1 MKRLLYVITFFLI
14 FSSAG
19 LAFGQSMDRQQ
30 ITGTVTDPTGAA
42 VADADIVVTNEAT
55 GANRT
60 VKSNA
65 DGNFTVLNIPV
76 GVYSI
81 TTTANG
87 FKKSVLA
94 GVNVDIGGKPDV
106 PVQLAVGQATES
118 VEVQAGIVPIQ
129 TTTAEIGG
137 VITSTEAT
145 QIQLNGRNYI
155 QLLTLQPGV
164 SQTIAGGFALFGTY
178 GVSGS
183 SQSVNGIRTDSA
195 NYFIDGVDN
204 KDNGGGGNNFVNISP
219 DSLQQFRNVASS
231 YDASYGGT
239 SGATVSVAIKSG
251 GRDFH
256 GNVYEYIRNDAI
268 QAYPFRAL
276 SIPPTQRLVKPPLR
290 YNDFGYTIGGP
301 IWIPGLFNKNR
312 DKLFFFAAQEYKRLR
327 TSTVTNVTVPTPAAI
342 QNAINTGP
350 STATGRALASS
361 VLQDPSGNYSY
372 LQLGNNNQS
381 EYVVKIDYNLNEK
394 NMISGHFVHDNTL
407 NVGNPTNFVI
417 YDRTIP
423 GLTSSVSWTHTFDA
437 KTVNTAV
444 GSYSGNIINEG
455 GNIRANPQFG
465 NRSINRSDYGITYAT
480 LYNASPMIPQ
490 ITLSGFGNPGVTPR
504 QFDNYQRI
512 YAMKDDFSRV
522 LGNHTLKVGAY
533 FWRARKNQTAPPQ
546 LNGAFTFSAP
556 STAQTLSNLVQG
568 NFAQYTEGSNIPQ
581 IQARFM
587 QFETYAQDDWTVNRR
602 LTLNV
607 GLRWQYMPPI
617 YSWPNNTAFFDPNS
631 YDPAKAATV
640 SPISGV
646 ITSNPSPYNGLVL
659 PGTGFSDKSKQV
671 VAPSV
676 YNNPQVQALFH
687 NLPSGLINTVY
698 NTFAPRVGFAYD
710 VSGRQETVL
719 HGGYGISYERVEG
732 NYIYGAASQ
741 LPFTAVANLASAGN
755 ADTLGSIGISSA
767 PTNIGN
773 SAARNLAPPRIH
785 SYSLGIQQKLLNNTS
800 FEINYV
806 GSNSSNLT
814 YRKNLNQAPAGTEQA
829 NPTITQRNALRPYK
843 GYGEIYQYTNG
854 AEANYNSMQVRVQ
867 SRFGTS
873 GIATVSWTWSKAL
886 TNGSTFDY
894 QPQDSTNLHAD
905 YGPANYNQPK
915 IFVASYVYPIPFW
928 QKEHEWYKQAIGG
941 WQLSGITRIANGLP
955 INVIQPSGLSVA
967 GNLVTTASVAQRP
980 NLVGDPYS
988 HAGNGKQYLNPAA
1001 FRAPAPGTYGNLGFD
1016 AIKGPLFNNWDVA
1029 LQKNIAIHEQIGMEF
1044 RAEMF
1049 NAPNH
1054 LSPFVIGGS
1063 TAPAL
1068 GGQKSDGT
1076 YNPNFNTDGTFN
1088 NAFGQVTSTTDPRTM
1103 EFVLRLHF

>member
-1 MKRLLYVITFFLI
+1 MQRTICSCLI
-14 FSSAG
+14 LFCVLIG
-19 LAFGQSMDRQQ
+19 LALGQSVDRQQ
-30 ITGTVTDPTGAA
+30 ITGIVTDSTGAA
-42 VADADIVVTNEAT
+42 VPMAEIVVTNEAT
-55 GANRT
+55 GISRT

-65 DGNFTVLNIPV
+65 DGNYTVLNIPV
-76 GVYSI
+76 GVYTI
-81 TTTANG
+81 TTTVSG

-118 VEVQAGIVPIQ
+118 IEVQAGVVAIQ
-129 TTTAEIGG
+129 TTSAEIGG

-145 QIQLNGRNYI
+145 QIQLNGRNYV

-164 SQTIAGGFALFGTY
+164 SQTVASGFAIFGTY
-178 GVSGS
+178 GVNGN

-239 SGATVSVAIKSG
+239 AGATVSVAIKSG

-256 GNVYEYIRNDAI
+256 GSAYEYIRNDAI
-268 QAYPFRAL
+268 QAYPFRAI
-276 SIPPTQRLVKPPLR
+276 SSYSQAPIKAPLR

-301 IWIPGLFNKNR
+301 VWIPGLFNQNR
-312 DKLFFFAAQEYKRLR
+312 EKLFFFAAQEFKRLR

-342 QNAINTGP
+342 ANAIATGP
-350 STATGRALASS
+350 STATGRALAAS
-361 VLQDPSGNYSY
+361 VLQDPSGNYRY
-372 LQLGNNNQS
+372 LSLGNNNQS
-381 EYVVKIDYNLNEK
+381 EYLVKVDYNLNEK
-394 NMISGHFVHDNTL
+394 NTISGHFVHDNVL
-407 NVGNPTNFVI
+407 NIGNPTNFVI

-423 GLTSSVSWTHTFDA
+423 GLTSALSWTHTFNA
-437 KTVNTAV
+437 KTVNTAT

-465 NRSINRSDYGITYAT
+465 NRSINRSDYGMNYAT
-480 LYNASPMIPQ
+480 LYNASSVIPQ
-490 ITLSGFGNPGVTPR
+490 ITITGYGNPGVTPR

-522 LGNHTLKVGAY
+522 LGNHTLKAGAY

-546 LNGAFTFSAP
+546 LNGAFTFA
-556 STAQTLSNLVQG
+556 NLAGLVGG
-568 NFAQYTEGSNIPQ
+568 NFVSYTEGSNIPQ
-581 IQARFM
+581 IQARFL
-587 QFETYAQDDWTVNRR
+587 QFETYVQDDWTVSRR
-602 LTLNV
+602 LTLNL

-617 YSWPNNTAFFDPNS
+617 SSWPNNTAFFDPS
-631 YDPAKAATV
+631 LFDQSKAAT
-640 SPISGV
+640 ISLANGS

-659 PGTGFSDKSKQV
+659 PGTGFSSKAKQV
-671 VAPSV
+671 VAPAV
-676 YNNPQVQALFH
+676 YNNPQVLALFH
-687 NLPSGLINTVY
+687 DLPPGIVNTVY
-698 NTFAPRVGFAYD
+698 NTFAPRLGFAYD
-710 VSGRQETVL
+710 LSGKQETVL
-719 HGGYGISYERVEG
+719 HGGYGMSYERVEG

-741 LPFTAVANLASAGN
+741 LPFTAVASLASAGN
-755 ADTLGSIGISSA
+755 ADSLGSIGTSAA

-785 SYSLGIQQKLLNNTS
+785 NYSMGIQQKLFNNTS
-800 FEINYV
+800 LEINYV
-806 GSNSSNLT
+806 GSRSTNLT

-829 NPTITQRNALRPYK
+829 NPAIKQRNALRPYR

-854 AEANYNSMQVRVQ
+854 AVANYNSLQVRMQ
-867 SRFGTS
+867 TRFSS
-873 GIATVSWTWSKAL
+873 GGLATLSYTWSQAL
-886 TNGSTFDY
+886 TNGSSFDY
-894 QPQDSTNLHAD
+894 QPQDSTNIHAD
-905 YGPANYNQPK
+905 YGPASYNQPK

-928 QKEHEWYKQAIGG
+928 QHEHEWYKQALGG
-941 WQLSGITRIANGLP
+941 WQLSGITRISSGLP

-967 GNLVTTASVAQRP
+967 GNLVTTANVAQRP
-980 NLVGDPYS
+980 NLVGNPY
-988 HAGNGKQYLNPAA
+988 AKKGKQYLNPAA
-1001 FRAPAPGTYGNLGFD
+1001 FQAPAPGTYGNLGYD

-1054 LSPFVIGGS
+1054 LSPFVIGATSG
-1063 TAPAL
+1063 AVL
-1068 GGQKSDGT
+1068 GAQQSDGS
-1076 YNPNFNTDGTFN
+1076 YQANFNPATGAFQ

-1103 EFVLRLHF
+1103 EFVLRIHF

>member
-1 MKRLLYVITFFLI
+1 MKRSFLVLWFFLI
-14 FSSAG
+14 VPIG
-19 LAFGQSMDRQQ
+19 LIFAQSVDRQQ

-42 VADADIVVTNEAT
+42 VPQADIVVTNEAT
-55 GANRT
+55 GISRT

-65 DGNFTVLNIPV
+65 DGNFTVLNVPV
-76 GVYSI
+76 GVYTI
-81 TTTANG
+81 TTTVNG

-118 VEVQAGIVPIQ
+118 VEVQAGVVAIQ
-129 TTTAEIGG
+129 TTSAEIGG

-145 QIQLNGRNYI
+145 QIQLNGRNYV

-164 SQTIAGGFALFGTY
+164 SQTVASGFAIFGTY
-178 GVSGS
+178 GVNGN

-256 GNVYEYIRNDAI
+256 GSAYEYIRNDAI
-268 QAYPFRAL
+268 QAYPFRAI
-276 SIPPTQRLVKPPLR
+276 SSYSQAPIKAPLR

-301 IWIPGLFNKNR
+301 IWIPGVFNKNR
-312 DKLFFFAAQEYKRLR
+312 EKLFFFAAQEYKRLR

-342 QNAINTGP
+342 ANAIRTGP
-350 STATGRALASS
+350 SSATGRALAAS
-361 VLQDPSGNYSY
+361 VLQDPSGNYRY
-372 LQLGNNNQS
+372 LSLGNNNQS
-381 EYVVKIDYNLNEK
+381 EYLFKIDYNLNEK
-394 NMISGHFVHDNTL
+394 NTISGHFVHDNVL

-423 GLTSSVSWTHTFDA
+423 GLTTSVSWTHTFDS

-465 NRSINRSDYGITYAT
+465 NRSINRSDYGLTYAT
-480 LYNASPMIPQ
+480 LYNASSMIPQ
-490 ITLSGFGNPGVTPR
+490 ITLNGFGNPGVTPR

-512 YAMKDDFSRV
+512 YALKDDFSHV

-546 LNGAFTFSAP
+546 LNGAFTFSG
-556 STAQTLSNLVQG
+556 STPAETLSNLVQG

-587 QFETYAQDDWTVNRR
+587 QFETYVQDDWTVNRR
-602 LTLNV
+602 LTLNL

-617 YSWPNNTAFFDPNS
+617 YSWPNNTAFFDPGS
-631 YDPAKAATV
+631 YDPTRAATI
-640 SPISGV
+640 SPTTGV
-646 ITSNPSPYNGLVL
+646 ITSNPAPYNGLVL
-659 PGTGFSDKSKQV
+659 PGTGFSDKAKQV

-687 NLPSGLINTVY
+687 NLPSGLINNVY

-710 VSGRQETVL
+710 LSGKQETVL

-755 ADTLGSIGISSA
+755 ADSLGSIGVSAA

-785 SYSLGIQQKLLNNTS
+785 SYSIGIQQKLLNNTS
-800 FEINYV
+800 LEINYV
-806 GSNSSNLT
+806 GSSSTNLT

-854 AEANYNSMQVRVQ
+854 AQASYNSMQIRMQ
-867 SRFGTS
+867 SRFGKN

-886 TNGSTFDY
+886 TNGSSFDY

-905 YGPANYNQPK
+905 YGPASYNQPK
-915 IFVASYVYPIPFW
+915 ILVASYVYPIPFW
-928 QKEHEWYKQAIGG
+928 QNEHEWYKQTIGG
-941 WQLSGITRIANGLP
+941 WQLSGITRISSGLP

-967 GNLVTTASVAQRP
+967 GNLVTTANVAQRP

-988 HAGNGKQYLNPAA
+988 HTGDGKQYLNPAA
-1001 FRAPAPGTYGNLGFD
+1001 FRAPAPGTYGNLGYD
-1016 AIKGPLFNNWDVA
+1016 AIRGPLFNNWDVA

-1054 LSPFVIGGS
+1054 LSPFVIGSTTSATLGAQQADGS
-1063 TAPAL
+1063 Y
-1068 GGQKSDGT
+1068 Q
-1076 YNPNFNTDGTFN
+1076 PNFDPTTGAFK

-1103 EFVLRLHF
+1103 EFVLRIHF